1 MMCINKLEHSNTI
14 KQPKL
19 LSHHCATM
27 LTGFENYN
35 RKMGFGPSMHP
46 EMVTV
51 YQSKASRLIGTVL
64 LLIKNETP
72 IVHGFTANKNSKV
85 HGKHKFYD
93 SYNYNLMEQSLLV
106 KC

>member
-35 RKMGFGPSMHP
+35 NRKMGFGPSMHP
-46 EMVTV
+46 CRNGHSVPV
-51 YQSKASRLIGTVL
+51 
-64 LLIKNETP
+64 
-72 IVHGFTANKNSKV
+72 
-85 HGKHKFYD
+85 
-93 SYNYNLMEQSLLV
+93 QSLEINWHSSV
-106 KC
+106 AHKE